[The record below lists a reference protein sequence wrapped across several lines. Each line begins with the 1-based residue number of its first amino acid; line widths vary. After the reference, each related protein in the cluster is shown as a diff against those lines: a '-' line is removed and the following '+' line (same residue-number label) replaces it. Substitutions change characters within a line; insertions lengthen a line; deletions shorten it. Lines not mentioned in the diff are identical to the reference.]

1 MEMDNPPPVRFRVV
15 LELICPDAD
24 PWDPSDFD
32 ELLEQMKTALES
44 APNVNC
50 KEVMIREATTIGDDD
65 TYEVWRGGWK
75 YDFSSLSPNTG
86 YLFGAV
92 AYPVPAVDP
101 ADLGRVWEVLSK
113 AEAGELRDV
122 NVAIAVGQALGIESN
137 AQATMARVYILRAL
151 QGRNAIPATASPALF
166 EKAAN
171 FPIDHQPASES
182 ELDALV
188 RFFRD

>member
-1 MEMDNPPPVRFRVV
+1 MEMDNPRPVRFRVV
-15 LELICPDAD
+15 LELVFPDAD
-24 PWDPSDFD
+24 PWDPADYD
-32 ELLEQMKTALES
+32 KPLEQLKTALES

-65 TYEVWRGGWK
+65 NYEDWRGGWK
-75 YDFSSLSPNTG
+75 YDFSSFRPNTI
-86 YLFGAV
+86 YLFGVGAH
-92 AYPVPAVDP
+92 PVPVVDP

-113 AEAGELRDV
+113 AEAGQLGDV

-137 AQATMARVYILRAL
+137 AQATLARVYILRAL
-151 QGRNAIPATASPALF
+151 QRRNAIPGTASPALF
-166 EKAAN
+166 EKAAS

-188 RFFRD
+188 SFFGD